1 MENKKSFT
9 QFFKE
14 NAEGQEYIV
23 KILIGGTDENDFPKC
38 HEQCPQLGKVEDST
52 KPLCKLFDVELKET
66 DGDLAKIPLRT
77 KKCIDC
83 TNRLI

>member
-1 MENKKSFT
+1 MNKTFT

-14 NAEGQEYIV
+14 SAEGQEYVV
-23 KILIGGTDENDFPKC
+23 KILIRGTDETDFLRC
-38 HEQCPQLGKVEDST
+38 HDQCQQLGKVEDSN

-66 DGDLAKIPLRT
+66 EGDLSPIPLRT